1 MDEVKGFVPVI
12 IGLFVVV
19 AIIAA
24 VGGAV
29 SWLFSNPVVLVLG
42 LAAIGTGI
50 YFWIKRHRA
59 RTMV

>member
-1 MDEVKGFVPVI
+1 MDELKGFVPVI

-29 SWLFSNPVVLVLG
+29 SWLFSNPVVLVLV
-42 LAAIGTGI
+42 LAAVGTGI

-59 RTMV
+59 RTTV

>member
-1 MDEVKGFVPVI
+1 MDELKGFIPVI
-12 IGLFVVV
+12 IGLAIFFAILAVV
-19 AIIAA
+19 
-24 VGGAV
+24 GSAV
-29 SWLFSNPVVLVLG
+29 SWLFSNPVVLVLV